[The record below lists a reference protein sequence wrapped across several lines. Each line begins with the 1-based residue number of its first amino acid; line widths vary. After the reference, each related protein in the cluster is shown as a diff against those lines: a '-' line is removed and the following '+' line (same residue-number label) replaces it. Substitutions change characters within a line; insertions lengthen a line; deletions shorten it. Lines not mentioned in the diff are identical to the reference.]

1 MIIEILFILIIIVI
15 FFILKHHYRDNFI
28 SSSMLETPIETIDYN
43 HMDSNPEFM
52 YKKYER
58 DINNLFIEDDSNILK
73 IKRPN
78 KVLRD
83 VNELINCETSLEP
96 NKIDI
101 YAINNVNND
110 KKCFENLTFW

>member
-15 FFILKHHYRDNFI
+15 FFILKHHNRGTFI
-28 SSSMLETPIETIDYN
+28 SSSMLETPLETIDYN

-58 DINNLFIEDDSNILK
+58 DINNLFIDDDSHILD

-83 VNELINCETSLEP
+83 VNELINSETSLNL

-101 YAINNVNND
+101 YNISSVNNN
-110 KKCFENLTFW
+110 KKYYENLSFW